1 MVFAAIVIPNFIVQA
16 TVRAEPDLRGRAV
29 AILDGTPPLST
40 VVAANGAALGAGIY
54 LGMTKSHAEPFR
66 GVEMRHRSRA
76 QEQAAHAAL
85 LDLGWAFSPRVE
97 DTAADAMVLDL
108 AGLGGVFGAP
118 ENIARQIAACACGL
132 GLSPSIAIAS
142 QIEAALLA
150 ARGFSGITVIPP
162 GEESE
167 RLGNL
172 PVEALTQSPEILET
186 FDRWGVRTCARL
198 AALPV
203 LDLSE
208 RLGQEGVCLHERAR
222 GAGSRSLKLAEP
234 ALAFEEAVELEDSVE
249 ELEPLAF
256 VLSRLLGQLCA
267 RLAARSLAASG
278 IRLRMNL
285 EAAFDGDARR
295 EEASLHV

>member
-172 PVEALTQSPEILET
+172 PVQALTQSPEILET
-186 FDRWGVRTCARL
+186 FDRWACA
-198 AALPV
+198 
-203 LDLSE
+203 
-208 RLGQEGVCLHERAR
+208 RAR
-222 GAGSRSLKLAEP
+222 GW
-234 ALAFEEAVELEDSVE
+234 
-249 ELEPLAF
+249 
-256 VLSRLLGQLCA
+256 RLCLFSIYPSGWGRRACVCTNE
-267 RLAARSLAASG
+267 RAARDRG
-278 IRLRMNL
+278 R
-285 EAAFDGDARR
+285 
-295 EEASLHV
+295 